1 MKANGIPIV
10 MKECDWNPKDFSVET
25 QMPRILCLDNEDSL
39 LTAIKNDK
47 IYGFLVCNIQTP
59 VDLQSEYLNG
69 HLFPPVIKRMVV
81 EEKHLSPYMKNR
93 FNARNKKVNQETVV
107 QVKIKL
113 LFLFSTFEFSAS
125 TRNKFCS

>member
-1 MKANGIPIV
+1 MKSNGIPII
-10 MKECDWNPKDFSVET
+10 MRECEWNPKDFNVET
-25 QMPRILCLDNEDSL
+25 QMPRILCLDNQDSL

-47 IYGFLVCNIQTP
+47 IYGFMVCDVQTP
-59 VDLQSEYLNG
+59 DEIQSEYLNG

-81 EEKHLSPYMKNR
+81 EEKHLSPYMKKR

-113 LFLFSTFEFSAS
+113 LFLFSTFVFSAS